1 MAKGNA
7 QRLTDLIDDTVK
19 SKNTTFSSEH
29 IQDLINESGAEET
42 VYLLTV
48 SNTRPDSFTEGD
60 KYYSSNT
67 KLIYT
72 ALDNTK
78 FDNGENPKKNILY
91 LDKTH
96 TSILVWDGTRMT
108 SYGGSTSTDIK
119 ISSKDNNAIKQL
131 DGQDEGLFVEDLSEQ
146 VKQINIAQ
154 KTVNDLGINELLLQP
169 FNFKADPSTVTG
181 TGKVTRLD
189 KSVTLLDDVSNYNY
203 LDIYLKPN
211 SNNRNRLAQCTRVKV
226 SDIVYNNSNTEN
238 EGSGSTFAV
247 IFSVDNAGTGTG
259 GSVQQ
264 AVKCWFKDS
273 KTLLLKNVII
283 SVASPDWTE
292 YSLSIQGIKKEV
304 ITIDP
309 VNYIDTT
316 QGIQD
321 VPVGTLIEVLGE
333 KDIPH
338 YLLCD
343 GTEYNIVDYRD
354 LAEAIKKV
362 YGSYNYF
369 GGDGTNTFAVPK
381 YVDTNKWFSPKQT
394 SNSNPYNVSA
404 SSAYNSWQVWWGFNN
419 SCTTSASN
427 AWHSAV
433 GSTTGHWVQIDFK
446 AIKSL
451 SGISMAPR
459 PEGDYNV
466 SRMPRDFDIMGSN
479 DGTTWNVIKSYT
491 GINDYENYKYREFI
505 FDRPEKYRY
514 YRIANIVITGDC
526 VNIADIHFL
535 EAPEKYVYIK
545 YQPTYFIGSITGY
558 EERKTLMDTPTLIPC
573 TNGVLKPGTEIL
585 LSESLDNYDYVEVHT
600 GVDYAGTP
608 FGRHVTRIPVSEI
621 TYSPS
626 KHEWMNTYQ
635 EWVCDQNSSFSL
647 WYGFK
652 DVQTLYVGRIQ
663 ANYTEGGYR
672 GYQIIKIV
680 GIRNK
685 YKVIETVK

>member
-1 MAKGNA
+1 MAVGNA
-7 QRLTDLIDDTVK
+7 SFIKDIIDDTNK
-19 SKNTTFSSEH
+19 SIRTTYSSDR
-29 IQDLINESGAEET
+29 IESLLGQTGASST

-48 SNTRPDSFTEGD
+48 GDVAPASPSIHD
-60 KYYSSNT
+60 KYYNT
-67 KLIYT
+67 IKGLVYEF
-72 ALDNTK
+72 LDTNK
-78 FDNGENPKKNILY
+78 WDNGTNPSRNTLY
-91 LDKTH
+91 VDLEHSKMYLYEKGKFVECSGIT
-96 TSILVWDGTRMT
+96 
-108 SYGGSTSTDIK
+108 K
-119 ISSKDNNAIKQL
+119 ISPKANNAIEEL
-131 DGQDEGLFVEDLSEQ
+131 NGNDEGLYVEDLSQ
-146 VKQINIAQ
+146 KVNQINIAQ
-154 KTVNDLGINELLLQP
+154 KTVNE
-169 FNFKADPSTVTG
+169 S
-181 TGKVTRLD
+181 LD
-189 KSVTLLDDVSNYNY
+189 YILCSFDFVTLTLN
-203 LDIYLKPN
+203 
-211 SNNRNRLAQCTRVKV
+211 TRIPFTKV
-226 SDIVYNNSNTEN
+226 EGNLEITSDTIKLN
-238 EGSGSTFAV
+238 EGRTYKIDIKIPTMATNSTDNIYKIYDVTNNIEICEYNPITKGNYENGDTCAYVYTPQTDCEISILPTLVTSGSSTRN
-247 IFSVDNAGTGTG
+247 NA
-259 GSVQQ
+259 
-264 AVKCWFKDS
+264 
-273 KTLLLKNVII
+273 NII
-283 SVASPDWTE
+283 VTE
-292 YSLSIQGIKKEV
+292 IGRV
-304 ITIDP
+304 TTIDP

-321 VPVGTLIEVLGE
+321 VPVGTLINTEGPQNP
-333 KDIPH
+333 DH

-459 PEGDYNV
+459 PEGNYNV

-491 GINDYENYKYREFI
+491 SIDDYENYKYREFI

-514 YRIANIVITGDC
+514 YRIANIVVTGDC

-545 YQPTYFIGSITGY
+545 YQPTYFIGNINGY
-558 EERKTLMDTPTLIPC
+558 EERKTLMDTPVLIPC
-573 TNGVLKPGTEIL
+573 TNGMLKPGTEIL
-585 LSESLDNYDYVEVHT
+585 LSESLDDYDYVEVHV
-600 GVDYAGTP
+600 GADYAGTP
-608 FGRHVTRIPVSEI
+608 FGKHVTRIPTSEI
-621 TYSPS
+621 IYSPT
-626 KHEWMNTYQ
+626 KTEWENTYQ
-635 EWVCDQNSSFSL
+635 EWICDQNTSFAL

-652 DVQTLYVGRIQ
+652 DVQTLYVGRMQ
-663 ANYTEGGYR
+663 ANVNSDSSNYR
-672 GYQIIKIV
+672 GCQIIKIV
-680 GIRNK
+680 GIRNR
-685 YKVIETVK
+685 YKIS